1 VCSSDRPLSSFHRGA
16 LYTRSERE
24 KTEIPPDWGRHPDIR
39 PFWVAIP
46 LDVVFGTGKWAYIL
60 YTGPMRCPFCGHDDS
75 QVVDSRLSDP
85 GDAVRRRRACRS
97 CERRF
102 TTYERYDEGPLYIRK
117 RGGRREP
124 FERAKV
130 LAGLERAAIK
140 RPVEREQLE
149 ALVDRIVAELRA
161 GGGTPGAEQVGELAL
176 RGLRELDPV
185 AYVRFASVYRKFED
199 LTEFERELERLD
211 SEPPL
216 QRESLFESAHDSPP
230 RRGGSVRTRG
240 QATRLPPESGG
251 ELAKSGITGL
261 VEENSESRR
270 GS

>member
-1 VCSSDRPLSSFHRGA
+1 
-16 LYTRSERE
+16 
-24 KTEIPPDWGRHPDIR
+24 
-39 PFWVAIP
+39 
-46 LDVVFGTGKWAYIL
+46 
-60 YTGPMRCPFCGHDDS
+60 MRCPFCGHGDS

-85 GDAVRRRRACRS
+85 GDAVRRRRVCRS

-117 RGGRREP
+117 RSGRREP

-140 RPVEREQLE
+140 RPVERDQLE
-149 ALVDRIVAELRA
+149 AVVDRIVAELRA
-161 GGGTPGAEQVGELAL
+161 QGGSPGVEEVGELAL

-199 LTEFERELERLD
+199 VAEFEHELERLE

-216 QRESLFESAHDSPP
+216 QHEHLFEMQREQAT
-230 RRGGSVRTRG
+230 RGRARKTRSVRTQG
-240 QATRLPPESGG
+240 QATRLPPEAGNG
-251 ELAKSGITGL
+251 RPKSGAAGL
-261 VEENSESRR
+261 TE
-270 GS
+270 